1 MGVDQFGGDRNPA
14 LIEELV
20 DAGLITEERL
30 DQSARRLPREK
41 FRLSVFEH
49 HKADVERAREK
60 CGSPIFVNK
69 GLAAQRASLVLL
81 SDAAGVVP
89 EGARLFVEGVEDTEG
104 FAVTEDLA
112 EAEAIVVRLEAPFE
126 PGRGSVVAEY
136 FHGGTLA
143 FSDDTIARLRNY
155 AARAPLYLA
164 VFLER
169 PAILG
174 PLVDLGATVIG
185 EFGASDRVVLDAFAG
200 HEPLTGTLHFDIP
213 SSMAAVEASR
223 EDVPFNTDAPLYRSG
238 FGIVRNAVL
247 LERA

>member
-30 DQSARRLPREK
+30 DASDWQVLREVAGGWSAASDVNARGRRWSPSSSTK
-41 FRLSVFEH
+41 ASRLSEPPCRT
-49 HKADVERAREK
+49 ALR
-60 CGSPIFVNK
+60 CGRR
-69 GLAAQRASLVLL
+69 GA
-81 SDAAGVVP
+81 

-126 PGRGSVVAEY
+126 AGRGSVVAEY

-174 PLVDLGATVIG
+174 PLVDLGAPVIG

-200 HEPLTGTLHFDIP
+200 HEPLTGTLPFDIP
-213 SSMAAVEASR
+213 SSMAAVEASG
-223 EDVPFNTDAPLYRSG
+223 EDVPFDTDAPLYRSG
-238 FGIVRNAVL
+238 FGIVRNAVS